1 MSQDDFQ
8 YRPVNPQRRPRK
20 KLIDLSKL
28 PKLPN
33 FKKGDKW
40 DVKQILLWCAIGFA
54 GLIVAGII
62 LLFIFIA
69 ILSIGLPDVK
79 DLDKL
84 AVAQSTTIYDRE
96 GNILYV
102 KHGGENRQYIPID
115 QMSENI
121 INATVAM
128 EDDQFWTHSG
138 FDPMGI
144 ARAVFGQITNT
155 PTGGGSTIT
164 QQYVKN
170 AFLSPEQTYTRKL
183 KELILSVRLEQE
195 FEKEKILEL
204 YLNKIPYGNNAYGI
218 EKAAQIYFGKS
229 ASELTLPEAAIL
241 ASLPQAPSYYNP
253 YGQHRYSELTRTFD
267 EGEAAARNIQ
277 SESDLRDNEFMRGLI
292 GQDVAL
298 DPEHSVYIQGRT
310 DLVIRAMERTGYIT
324 EQEGEDALEALQ
336 SIEFK
341 KYQEKIAAPH
351 FVFYIIDQLE
361 EEYGQEIV
369 EQGGLNVYTTIDP
382 KLQEYAVAAVEEG
395 AARNTEGYNVK
406 NGALVALDPTTGEIL
421 AMVGSKDYF
430 SDEIDGAV
438 NIITQY
444 RQPGSSFKPIVFAQS
459 FYNRYAPASVIFDVR
474 TRFGSSSFPD
484 NYDGQFMGPI
494 SIRTAL
500 AQSRNIP
507 AIKAYFLAG
516 GQEPIIELAERMGIQ
531 FLDTER
537 DYGWPLALGTAEVRP
552 LDIASAFGVF
562 ANNGVRHEPSSIL
575 RVENSSGEVLDEWQ
589 PQEGEEVL
597 DPQIAYLIS
606 DILADQEAGLGGN
619 LQVTGRTVAAKT
631 GTSNVDIGNNNIR
644 PRDMWTIGYTP
655 NLVTAVWTG
664 NNDADDGTPSATAS
678 GFTNAAPIWK
688 SFMTQALA
696 ELPSEDFTAPEGITT
711 ESVSKLTGKLPG
723 PDTPEDQIVEEI
735 FASFSVPT
743 EIDDTVTLTRID
755 TRNMKLANEYC
766 PPKYV
771 EDVSFISL
779 QAIDP
784 SNESWQEG
792 VDKWLEENSQSFF
805 SGEEEVV
812 SDIIYG
818 RPPSEESELC
828 SEKNLED
835 APEITIREPDNN
847 DRIESGSNLEVTVR
861 VQADN
866 GVEKV
871 EYYFDDQLK
880 YSTDDRPYSGTIRL
894 PKGESGTNK
903 HTITVRVIDDFG
915 YMAEDSITIRTSPN
929 GSSSNNNDNDDE
941 EKMKEEEDLLPEP
954 PPEPDEDD
962 ESLVDDILGDIPTS
976 PSPAD
981 LATI

>member
-8 YRPVNPQRRPRK
+8 YRPVNPQRRPKK
-20 KLIDLSKL
+20 KLIDFSKF

-40 DVKQILLWCAIGFA
+40 DVKQILIWCGIGFVA
-54 GLIVAGII
+54 LVGAGII
-62 LLFIFIA
+62 LLSLAIA

-102 KHGGENRQYIPID
+102 KHGGENRQYVSID
-115 QMSENI
+115 QMSDNI
-121 INATVAM
+121 INATVAV

-144 ARAVFGQITNT
+144 ARAVFGKITGSDR
-155 PTGGGSTIT
+155 GGGSTIT

-195 FEKEKILEL
+195 FPKEKILEL

-229 ASELTLPEAAIL
+229 ASELTIPESAIL

-267 EGEAAARNIQ
+267 EGEAAARNVHN
-277 SESDLRDNEFMRGLI
+277 EADLRDNEFMRGLI
-292 GQDVAL
+292 GQNVAL
-298 DPEHSVYIQGRT
+298 DEEHSIYIQGRT
-310 DLVIRAMERTGYIT
+310 DIVLRSMERVGYIT
-324 EQEGEDALEALQ
+324 EQEKEDALDTLQ
-336 SIEFK
+336 NIEFK

-351 FVFYIIDQLE
+351 FVFYVIDQLE
-361 EEYGQEIV
+361 QQYGKELV

-382 KLQEYAVAAVEEG
+382 KLQEYANTAVEEG
-395 AARNTEGYNVK
+395 AARNTDGYNVK
-406 NGALVALDPTTGEIL
+406 NGALVSLDPTSGEIL

-444 RQPGSSFKPIVFAQS
+444 RQPGSSFKPIVYAQS
-459 FYNRYAPASVIFDVR
+459 FYNRYAPASVIFDVK
-474 TRFGSSSFPD
+474 TRFGASSYPN
-484 NYDGQFMGPI
+484 NYDGTFMGPI
-494 SIRTAL
+494 SIRKAL

-516 GQEPIIELAERMGIQ
+516 EQKPILELAQRMGIQ

-562 ANNGVRHEPSSIL
+562 ANNGVRHEPVSIL
-575 RVENSSGEVLDEWQ
+575 RVENANGEVLDEWQ
-589 PQEGEEVL
+589 PDNGEEVL

-606 DILADQEAGLGGN
+606 DILSDKSVGLGAN
-619 LQVTGRTVAAKT
+619 LEVPGRVTAAKT

-644 PRDMWTIGYTP
+644 PRDMWTIGFTP

-664 NNDADDGTPSATAS
+664 NNSAEDGTPSASAS

-688 SFMTQALA
+688 SFMTKALA
-696 ELPSEDFTAPEGITT
+696 ELPSQDFTAPEGITT

-723 PDTPEDQIVEEI
+723 PNTPEDQIVEEI

-743 EIDDTVTLTRID
+743 EVDDTVSLAHID

-771 EDVSFISL
+771 KDIRFISL
-779 QAIDP
+779 QAIAP
-784 SNESWQEG
+784 IESWQEG
-792 VDKWLEENSQSFF
+792 VDAWLEENSQSFF
-805 SGEEEVV
+805 SGEEETV
-812 SDIIYG
+812 SDVVYG
-818 RPPSEESELC
+818 HPSTEESELC
-828 SEKNLED
+828 SEKNLKS
-835 APEITIREPDNN
+835 APKISIQDPGNNEI
-847 DRIESGSNLEVTVR
+847 IESGSNLEVRVR
-861 VQADN
+861 VDADN
-866 GVEKV
+866 GIDKV
-871 EYYFDDQLK
+871 EFYLDDQFK
-880 YSTDDRPYSGTIRL
+880 YSTGDKPYSGVIRL
-894 PKGESGTNK
+894 PKGEVGTNK
-903 HTITVRVIDDFG
+903 HEITVKIIDEFG
-915 YMAEDSITIRTSPN
+915 YMAEDSITIRTSTN
-929 GSSSNNNDNDDE
+929 GSSGSSDNNDSGSSSTSGNDSGSKKDDTSTLPLDPSTL
-941 EKMKEEEDLLPEP
+941 EDPLADTPLEDVPTDLP
-954 PPEPDEDD
+954 
-962 ESLVDDILGDIPTS
+962 
-976 PSPAD
+976 
-981 LATI
+981 TI